1 MSDPIVQDIDGNIIG
16 CKHCGSRDIR
26 KFGFLYRANTKKQ
39 QWMCN
44 NCGKRT
50 VAPTILEQ
58 AEFVKQTADPEFMPI
73 EELIEHRKKKY
84 SIQIKA
90 RESKTLVDID
100 IKKSGPIG
108 ICHFGDPHIDDDG
121 TNIAE
126 IYSLCNLITYF
137 AINFTFF

>member
-50 VAPTILEQ
+50 VAPTILEH
-58 AEFVKQTADPEFMPI
+58 AEFVKQTADPELMPI
-73 EELIEHRKKKY
+73 EELIEH
-84 SIQIKA
+84 
-90 RESKTLVDID
+90 
-100 IKKSGPIG
+100 
-108 ICHFGDPHIDDDG
+108 
-121 TNIAE
+121 
-126 IYSLCNLITYF
+126 
-137 AINFTFF
+137 